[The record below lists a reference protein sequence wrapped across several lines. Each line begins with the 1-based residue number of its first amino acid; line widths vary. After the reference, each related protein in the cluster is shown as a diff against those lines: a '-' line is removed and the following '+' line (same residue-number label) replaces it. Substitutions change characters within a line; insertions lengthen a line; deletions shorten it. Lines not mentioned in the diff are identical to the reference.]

1 MLSLKAKARKV
12 AFLDLTLVFFCS
24 LNRRIHA
31 PVIAFPK
38 IKIKEHAVIDK
49 GDRQERSLTQ
59 FVVQIKAMSDV
70 HVQLLITGDPI
81 FFTCSMIDDYL
92 VRQHTPFPKTLYVIA
107 ISG

>member
-1 MLSLKAKARKV
+1 MLSLKAEARKV

-59 FVVQIKAMSDV
+59 FVVQIKAIAASF
-70 HVQLLITGDPI
+70 IN
-81 FFTCSMIDDYL
+81 L
-92 VRQHTPFPKTLYVIA
+92 VRIKVLR
-107 ISG
+107 